1 MNEDL
6 NTFVN
11 NYRQS
16 LQSQYDV
23 ANSQAATDRQ
33 TAQQQIM
40 SNANKAGSMYSNFT
54 ERAKTQYDTGTYL
67 PSIVKNYSTYQ
78 TGLDKL
84 RSNIADYQNNIKTL
98 EEAIASLN
106 GDKYYTI

>member
-11 NYRQS
+11 NYRAS
-16 LQSQYDV
+16 LQNQYDV
-23 ANSQAATDRQ
+23 ANSNAGVDRT

-54 ERAKTQYDTGTYL
+54 QRAKTQYDTGTYY
-67 PSIVKNYSTYQ
+67 PTMVNNYSTYQ

-106 GDKYYTI
+106 EDKYYTV